1 MGVGSQGS
9 HHWAA
14 QAQNSSEGSSSVL
27 SDTAFP
33 PPPASLLAEAG
44 DVDNELMSA
53 EWGDEGDA
61 SDGDC
66 SSEVEL
72 GRIIAVDAADDVD
85 ECEPGVGGGGGVAGG
100 GGGGDSAGGYGGRGT
115 ADGGG
120 ARWASRVNLRTRDT
134 PPTDDASSTSSFPTT
149 ASTPGNASLGAHR
162 TRDSYEFLRTVQH
175 ILVQGLYGVH
185 NYIP

>member
-1 MGVGSQGS
+1 MGVGSQAPQ
-9 HHWAA
+9 HWAA
-14 QAQNSSEGSSSVL
+14 QPQNSSEGSSSML

-44 DVDNELMSA
+44 DVDNELMCA

-66 SSEVEL
+66 SSEAEL

-85 ECEPGVGGGGGVAGG
+85 ECEPGVGGGGGGG
-100 GGGGDSAGGYGGRGT
+100 GGGESAGGYGGSGT
-115 ADGGG
+115 TEGG

-134 PPTDDASSTSSFPTT
+134 PPADDASSTSSFPTT
-149 ASTPGNASLGAHR
+149 ASTPGNASQGAQE
-162 TRDSYEFLRTVQH
+162 T
-175 ILVQGLYGVH
+175 
-185 NYIP
+185 